1 MMAGGRTLD
10 GCGPPLVGVLACS
23 APCPGDSHRRGQ
35 EEECGARAH
44 GDDEASRRG
53 RRGLGSGGLSGGAR
67 GGLVGLR
74 GRGGDGERVD
84 GCGHVDEGSDRSFV
98 QGEKCLFD
106 IAFEEGLVA
115 GGDGRTFF
123 GSPVTVGQVAH
134 GQHVIQVLV
143 SGVGV
148 AVGVVD
154 RREPDFEF
162 FDGGVFEGCEDLVEV
177 DHGRA
182 HLQVAG
188 LVQGIER
195 VARLPK
201 IVGFDVAIAADV
213 TDLDKV
219 AFC

>member
-1 MMAGGRTLD
+1 MMAGGRALD

-23 APCPGDSHRRGQ
+23 APRPGDSHRGGQ
-35 EEECGARAH
+35 EEERGTRTH
-44 GDDEASRRG
+44 GDDEAARRS
-53 RRGLGSGGLSGGAR
+53 RRGLGSGVRAGAR
-67 GGLVGLR
+67 GWLLGLR
-74 GRGGDGERVD
+74 GRGCDGEGIDR
-84 GCGHVDEGSDRSFV
+84 CGHVDERPDRSLI
-98 QGEKCLFD
+98 QGEKRLFD
-106 IAFEEGLVA
+106 IAFEEGLIA

-143 SGVGV
+143 RGVGV

-162 FDGGVFEGCEDLVEV
+162 FDGGVFEGGEDLVEV

-182 HLQVAG
+182 YLQVAG
-188 LVQGIER
+188 FIEGIKR

-201 IVGFDVAIAADV
+201 IVGFDVAIAAHV

>member
-10 GCGPPLVGVLACS
+10 GCGPPLVGVLACA
-23 APCPGDSHRRGQ
+23 APRPGDSHRGGQ

-44 GDDEASRRG
+44 GDDQAARRS
-53 RRGLGSGGLSGGAR
+53 RRGLGSGGLSGGTR
-67 GGLVGLR
+67 GWLLGLR
-74 GRGGDGERVD
+74 GRGCDGEGVD
-84 GCGHVDEGSDRSFV
+84 GGGQVNEGPDRSFV

-143 SGVGV
+143 RGIGI

-162 FDGGVFEGCEDLVEV
+162 FDGGVFEGGEDLVEV

-182 HLQVAG
+182 YLQVAG
-188 LVQGIER
+188 FIEGIKR

-201 IVGFDVAIAADV
+201 IVGFDVAIAAHV